1 MKLQHLAVVFV
12 IIMLPISLVLARYT
26 DVNIGV
32 IQSQA
37 SYNDVLLNAT
47 YDACLLYTS
56 DAADEL

>member
-32 IQSQA
+32 I
-37 SYNDVLLNAT
+37 
-47 YDACLLYTS
+47 
-56 DAADEL
+56 